1 MVTVGVLARLEA
13 KPGKEQEVASFLEGA
28 LPLAQQEAA
37 TAAWFAIR
45 LGPSTFGIFDV
56 FPETG
61 RKAHLEGP
69 IAAALMQNADELLSE
84 ARRSNKWTSSRASSR
99 SRSGFASAPNWTVLG
114 KFPQVAGMCS
124 VSAPP
129 REASTRRLSEAP
141 APLTVR
147 FFLGCRLRHSRIG
160 VNELR
165 PGEASGA
172 VT

>member
-37 TAAWFAIR
+37 TSAWFAIR

-56 FPETG
+56 FPDETG

-84 ARRSNKWTSSRASSR
+84 APTIEQVDVLAS
-99 SRSGFASAPNWTVLG
+99 
-114 KFPQVAGMCS
+114 KFK
-124 VSAPP
+124 
-129 REASTRRLSEAP
+129 E
-141 APLTVR
+141 
-147 FFLGCRLRHSRIG
+147 
-160 VNELR
+160 
-165 PGEASGA
+165 
-172 VT
+172 